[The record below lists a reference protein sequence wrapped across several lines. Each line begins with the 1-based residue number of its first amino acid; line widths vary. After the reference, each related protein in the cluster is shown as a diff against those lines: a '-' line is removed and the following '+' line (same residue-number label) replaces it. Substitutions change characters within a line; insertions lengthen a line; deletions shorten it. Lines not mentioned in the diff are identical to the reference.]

1 MRSCR
6 VEARSWVVLWSGW
19 GRGIGKVGGLAAPGT
34 RVVLWAV
41 SGSGRNGDGG
51 IRGGTTGAGV
61 EVGVRGSSSSMTTVV
76 VRDGV
81 DTL

>member
-1 MRSCR
+1 MRSWI
-6 VEARSWVVLWSGW
+6 VAARSWVVLGSGG
-19 GRGIGKVGGLAAPGT
+19 GRGIDEVGGLAAPGT

-41 SGSGRNGDGG
+41 SGSGRNGGIKGG
-51 IRGGTTGAGV
+51 NTGAGV
-61 EVGVRGSSSSMTTVV
+61 EVGVGGSSSSMTTVV

>member
-1 MRSCR
+1 M
-6 VEARSWVVLWSGW
+6 
-19 GRGIGKVGGLAAPGT
+19 
-34 RVVLWAV
+34 LWAV

-61 EVGVRGSSSSMTTVV
+61 EVGVRGSSSSITTVV